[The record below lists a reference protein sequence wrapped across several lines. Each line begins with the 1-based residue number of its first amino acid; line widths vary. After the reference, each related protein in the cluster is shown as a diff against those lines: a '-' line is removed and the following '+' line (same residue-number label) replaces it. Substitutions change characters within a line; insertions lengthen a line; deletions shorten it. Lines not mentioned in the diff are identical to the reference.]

1 MTDSVFLIHAEPDH
15 EFASNLAEFLEL
27 GCDVQCF
34 VSDGSIGP
42 GEDIVSKTEKGTWA
56 NVLVLLLSQ
65 DSWPV
70 RIARDRWEPLLL
82 DPDLSLVS
90 ILLSKC
96 RFPELLR
103 RRNFFDASLPNEL
116 RRLKRWLWQ
125 RKYDRTELPGDQ
137 FSGDL
142 EDLYAAIADRAGT
155 WTANGASAERFAA
168 EAEREFEAVFWI
180 PCHGR
185 SVAQAVGELGSQ
197 LGLTLDG
204 QIKENLAQ
212 IRPLLVE
219 RRCLLVLDAPDEK
232 TQAALT
238 PGGRTSTLVTTEV
251 VKRLDT
257 PQTLDY
263 ARQLVLARRYSE
275 AYVLLYDLLDAVV
288 SPEFCARELAWIC
301 DHWGRLEEAERLR
314 EQCNSSSTV
323 QLSLF

>member
-1 MTDSVFLIHAEPDH
+1 MDSVFL
-15 EFASNLAEFLEL
+15 
-27 GCDVQCF
+27 
-34 VSDGSIGP
+34 
-42 GEDIVSKTEKGTWA
+42 
-56 NVLVLLLSQ
+56 SQ
-65 DSWPV
+65 
-70 RIARDRWEPLLL
+70 
-82 DPDLSLVS
+82 
-90 ILLSKC
+90 C

-103 RRNFFDASLPNEL
+103 RRNFFDATVPNGL

-125 RKYDRTELPGDQ
+125 RKSDDAELPSDQ

-155 WTANGASAERFAA
+155 WTTNGAFAGRFAA
-168 EAEREFEAVFWI
+168 EAKSEFEAVFWV

-185 SVAQAVGELGSQ
+185 SVAQAAGELGSQ

-232 TQAALT
+232 TKAALT
-238 PGGRTSTLVTTEV
+238 PGGRTSTLITNEA
-251 VKRLDT
+251 VKQLDT

-288 SPEFCARELAWIC
+288 SPESCARELAWIC